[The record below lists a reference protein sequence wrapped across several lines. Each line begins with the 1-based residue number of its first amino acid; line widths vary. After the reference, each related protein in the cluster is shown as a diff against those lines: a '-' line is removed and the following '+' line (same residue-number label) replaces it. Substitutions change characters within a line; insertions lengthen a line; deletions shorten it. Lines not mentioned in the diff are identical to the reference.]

1 MIATGNKQNV
11 EMALKQF
18 QNMMGSDVDN
28 VPAMLGMSVAHVRL
42 KQQPKAR
49 NMLKRICKL
58 DYKPEMVR
66 HRCLY

>member
-1 MIATGNKQNV
+1 
-11 EMALKQF
+11 MALKQF
-18 QNMMGSDVDN
+18 QNMVGGDQDN

-49 NMLKRICKL
+49 NVLKRICKL

-66 HRCLY
+66 TSCRM